1 MNKLLFIVSLLISF
15 AASAVELK
23 VGDILLQPLNCWSC
37 SLIEMEENTIYSHAG
52 IVVAVAPEVLVAE
65 ALNKVRVLP
74 LKTFHART
82 RPGGKLSV
90 QRLTNE
96 DAVDYLQANQPK
108 LMQMYQDWFHGSDY
122 DHDFLWNNMDANGV
136 EKFYCT
142 EFITKLIQGFLG
154 IELPTKDMHF
164 ERNRDQW
171 MRFFKGNPPDGKRGN
186 SPGDFERAEQ
196 LYEVGEI

>member
-1 MNKLLFIVSLLISF
+1 MHKLIFILSLFISLSVQ
-15 AASAVELK
+15 AVELK

-37 SLIEMEENTIYSHAG
+37 GLIEIEENTIYSHAS
-52 IVVAVAPEVLVAE
+52 IVIALEPEVMVAE

-90 QRLTNE
+90 QRLTSSA
-96 DAVDYLQANQPK
+96 AVEYMQKNQAGLYK
-108 LMQMYQDWFHGSDY
+108 MYQEWFEGSDY
-122 DHDFLWNNMDANGV
+122 DHEFLWNNLDANGN

-142 EFITKLIQGFLG
+142 EFITKLVQGFLG

-164 ERNRDQW
+164 EKNREQW
-171 MRFFKGNPPDGKRGN
+171 MRYFKGNPPDGKRGN